1 MTTFE
6 YANKILSGSSLDNFE
21 KMNIILQ
28 HEDFNLSR
36 KLDGVEEGSFEH
48 TRLKYKQEKV
58 RTILNSVWELQL
70 IYEATK

>member
-21 KMNIILQ
+21 KMNIMLQ

-36 KLDGVEEGSFEH
+36 KLDGVEGGSFEH
-48 TRLKYKQEKV
+48 THLKYKQEKV
-58 RTILNSVWELQL
+58 RTLLNSVWELQL